1 MQDQSPPT
9 VPVRRRSISVEGVD
23 SGKGAMPGRSKS
35 SFLPGT
41 NQRRSDRSCLKSWS
55 FGGSAVLPSI
65 DATISGGRHSGP
77 THNTIGSKSGAS
89 LNSAFD
95 ISGRCVDLSCS
106 ISAALNE
113 LSHSLSLGEPTTTS
127 LSPMVSKEDHHENET
142 SSNQRNHFHSSCAS
156 LIDKIRA
163 LQSKQNG
170 LVSEM
175 AMRIDQQERTLREKN
190 AEIDLLRSQQ
200 AQNLRKDYTKLD
212 PSTSC
217 MPDEIEPQ
225 LAKSRKIDRWQVTE
239 PGLPRPQACQPGS
252 PTRQSRIHLR
262 DPRMSPKRPIRKA
275 RTSERSDQCHYE
287 YVKPIGET
295 KRRHSTSDI
304 FAWEMLQDFDDE
316 SVDSDANIPGL
327 DESASCDDPP
337 FRLSPKRT
345 YMSKTFAIT
354 TDQVFENGGAS
365 MEGGQNW
372 SDHRIPSHR
381 QSRKENHL
389 SRSVSNDSRYLSS
402 RLERNEKLIFRS
414 IGTVETSACIS
425 EASGNPLAPL

>member
-23 SGKGAMPGRSKS
+23 SGKGSIPGRSNS

-41 NQRRSDRSCLKSWS
+41 NQTRSDRGCLKSWS
-55 FGGSAVLPSI
+55 FGGSAVLPCI
-65 DATISGGRHSGP
+65 DTTISEGRHSGP
-77 THNTIGSKSGAS
+77 HNTTGSKNGIS

-95 ISGRCVDLSCS
+95 ISDRCVDLSSS

-113 LSHSLSLGEPTTTS
+113 LSHSLSRGE
-127 LSPMVSKEDHHENET
+127 LSPTFSKEGHCENGI
-142 SSNQRNHFHSSCAS
+142 SSNEQNHFHSSCAS

-175 AMRIDQQERTLREKN
+175 AMKINQQEQMLREKN

-200 AQNLRKDYTKLD
+200 VKELRKDHTKSD
-212 PSTSC
+212 PSPSC
-217 MPDEIEPQ
+217 IPGEIESQ
-225 LAKSRKIDRWQVTE
+225 LAKNRKMDRWQVTE
-239 PGLPRPQACQPGS
+239 PGLSRPQGCQPGS

-275 RTSERSDQCHYE
+275 RTSERSDQFH

-354 TDQVFENGGAS
+354 TDKVFENGGAS
-365 MEGGQNW
+365 MEGGQDR
-372 SDHRIPSHR
+372 SDHQIRAHR
-381 QSRKENHL
+381 QSRTENHL
-389 SRSVSNDSRYLSS
+389 SRSVSNDSRYLSA
-402 RLERNEKLIFRS
+402 RLERNEKLVFRS